1 MDRKPPWYS
10 PVVPKPLYEN
20 DEYQAYWDTPV
31 YAENTEV
38 CANRVDTRIINC
50 KDKKIIKLE
59 VGCPRIENRDQKD
72 SEKTFKY
79 GPLRWELKQQ
89 FKGYKVQQF
98 NIIIDVVGGGSKE
111 LQETM
116 NEMFGGRGNMV
127 LQKMQ
132 KAFFQLP

>member
-1 MDRKPPWYS
+1 MS
-10 PVVPKPLYEN
+10 
-20 DEYQAYWDTPV
+20 
-31 YAENTEV
+31 
-38 CANRVDTRIINC
+38 
-50 KDKKIIKLE
+50 
-59 VGCPRIENRDQKD
+59 CPRIENRDQKD

-116 NEMFGGRGNMV
+116 SEMFGGRGNMV